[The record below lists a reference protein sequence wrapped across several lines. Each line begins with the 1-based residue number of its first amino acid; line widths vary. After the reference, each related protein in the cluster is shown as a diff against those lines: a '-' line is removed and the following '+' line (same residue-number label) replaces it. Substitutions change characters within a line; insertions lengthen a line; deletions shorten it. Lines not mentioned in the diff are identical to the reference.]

1 MVLSWSNFSSK
12 KVLERTEESEI
23 KLIRKH
29 KHIKKRYEVILLPL
43 IFLTCRLNQFYLHL
57 SVSFLFAFH
66 LLGGGGMSLLPVR
79 YLYFAVI
86 DKNKCILNVNL
97 CKNDV
102 INTQKWRS

>member
-12 KVLERTEESEI
+12 KVLERTEQSEI

-43 IFLTCRLNQFYLHL
+43 IFFTWRQFYLHL
-57 SVSFLFAFH
+57 LVSFLFAFH
-66 LLGGGGMSLLPVR
+66 LLGGGGMSFLPVR

-102 INTQKWRS
+102 INTQKWRN